1 MTCPIQNTQFE
12 LAMELL
18 IEHGFDGVASAM
30 TILLNAAMRL
40 ERSRYLK
47 AEPYERNEHRRGYA
61 NGYKP
66 KTVKTKAG
74 EIQLAIP
81 QTRDS
86 SFYPSSL
93 QRGLRS
99 ERALKVALAEMYVQG
114 VSTRKVAKITEKL
127 CGFKVTSSEV
137 SRASAELDE
146 QLESWR
152 NRALAAFPYVYL
164 DARYEKVRHG
174 GVVVSCAVLV
184 AVGIDSEGKRE
195 VLGVSVSLS
204 EQEVHWRQFLN
215 SLKDR
220 GLHGVKL
227 FISDA
232 HEGLK
237 AGREAIFPSVPW
249 QRCQFHLQQNAQG
262 YVPRRNMKKEIAD
275 RIRAIFDA
283 QDSKEAL
290 RLLGIFIDDYR
301 ETAPALVTW
310 AEQAIPEG
318 LTAFQMPSNH
328 RRRIRTVNMLERLNK
343 EIKRRTRVATL
354 FPNSESCLRLVT
366 AVAMEISEEWLTGRR
381 YLNMEE

>member
-1 MTCPIQNTQFE
+1 MTCQTKDTQFE

-40 ERSRYLK
+40 ERSRYLN

-66 KTVKTKAG
+66 KTVKTKVG

-86 SFYPSSL
+86 RFYPRSL

-99 ERALKVALAEMYVQG
+99 ERALKIALAEMYVQG

-127 CGFKVTSSEV
+127 CGFEVTSSEV

-152 NRALAAFPYVYL
+152 NRELGAFPYVYL

-174 GVVVSCAVLV
+174 GVVISCAVLV
-184 AVGIDSEGKRE
+184 AVGIDSKGKRE

-215 SLKDR
+215 TLKDR
-220 GLHGVKL
+220 GLHRVKL

-262 YVPRRNMKKEIAD
+262 YVPRRNMKKEVAD

-283 QDSKEAL
+283 PDSKEAL
-290 RLLGIFIDDYR
+290 RLLGIFIDDYK
-301 ETAPALVTW
+301 ETAPTLVTW

-318 LTAFQMPSNH
+318 LTVFQMSSNH